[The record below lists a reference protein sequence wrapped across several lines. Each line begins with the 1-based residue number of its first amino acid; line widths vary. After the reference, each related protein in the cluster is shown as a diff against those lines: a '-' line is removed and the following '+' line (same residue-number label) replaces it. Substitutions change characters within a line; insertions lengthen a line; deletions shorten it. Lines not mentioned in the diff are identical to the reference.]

1 VTPSSTSI
9 GSLDYDPARTFYLY
23 AKRQHSRNQQGV
35 GVVRGIRE
43 FLLEATSEHAGGP
56 SGYLAAA
63 GLVPLTPAERA
74 AQRRVAQ
81 RQTLMSR

>member
-1 VTPSSTSI
+1 MPTIAAI
-9 GSLDYDPARTFYLY
+9 GNLDYEQARTFFVY